1 MVKVDIWS
9 DLHPLPLGLRWLNL
23 LLLSLDSDGDTS
35 VKKVSFRVPRVLVVK
50 TDWGVSQL
58 FIEKCP
64 AGPIWRALES
74 DAQVHWSCPYASV
87 WHQWQAPVSQ
97 VHIISL
103 SVMWQI

>member
-50 TDWGVSQL
+50 TD
-58 FIEKCP
+58 
-64 AGPIWRALES
+64 
-74 DAQVHWSCPYASV
+74 
-87 WHQWQAPVSQ
+87 
-97 VHIISL
+97 
-103 SVMWQI
+103 